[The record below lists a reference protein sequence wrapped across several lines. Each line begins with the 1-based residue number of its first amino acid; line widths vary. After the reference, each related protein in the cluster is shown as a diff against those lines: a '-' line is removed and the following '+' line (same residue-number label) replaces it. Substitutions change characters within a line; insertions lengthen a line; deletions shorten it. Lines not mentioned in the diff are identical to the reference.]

1 MCEKYISKRKY
12 CVIILLYRLFFL
24 CNCNYHSM
32 LVKKVK
38 RINGTIC
45 VNIFINIFILILI
58 IDLLYIYL
66 LYILLYF
73 LRFSTLLI

>member
-24 CNCNYHSM
+24 CNCNYHLM

-58 IDLLYIYL
+58 IDLVIYYIFCYIFYVFL
-66 LYILLYF
+66 LY
-73 LRFSTLLI
+73 